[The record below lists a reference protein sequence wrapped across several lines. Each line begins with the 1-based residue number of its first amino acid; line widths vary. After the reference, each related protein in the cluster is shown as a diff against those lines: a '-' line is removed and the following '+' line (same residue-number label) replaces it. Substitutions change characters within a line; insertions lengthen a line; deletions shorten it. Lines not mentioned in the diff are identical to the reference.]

1 MRMKNVKIIILLL
14 ILVSSAGVL
23 LSGCNAKP
31 SDAAPEKPS
40 GTSADEYDN
49 SSNFEE
55 LITTISDL
63 EISSVGII
71 RIDDPINSDA
81 TIVRQV
87 HQEILEELTKVEE
100 LDIIEKDSD
109 ELKLFLTTEKIDP
122 KRGLS
127 SDAACKIAEFFDVK
141 AVLYGTIES
150 KTDLNLKMYEG
161 KNGGVI
167 FSRTISNLKL
177 PLTTKPVNFDT
188 PANMDDVPLSDET
201 IKEFGLEK
209 KSGDDSKSPDE
220 KPKSPDEKP
229 KSPDENP
236 K

>member
-1 MRMKNVKIIILLL
+1 MRMKNAKIMILLL

-23 LSGCNAKP
+23 FSGCNAKP
-31 SDAAPEKPS
+31 SNAETEKQS
-40 GTSADEYDN
+40 GITDEYNN
-49 SSNFEE
+49 SANFKE
-55 LITTISDL
+55 LITTITDM
-63 EISSVGII
+63 EISSIGII

-87 HQEILEELTKVEE
+87 RQELLEELTKVEE

-109 ELKLFLTTEKIDP
+109 ELQQFLTTEKIDP

-127 SDAACKIAEFFDVK
+127 SDAASKIADFFDVK

-177 PLTTKPVNFDT
+177 PLTNKSVSFDS
-188 PANMDDVPLSDET
+188 PENLDNVPLSDQT
-201 IKEFGLEK
+201 IKEFGLDK
-209 KSGDDSKSPDE
+209 KSDASKSPDE
-220 KPKSPDEKP
+220 TPKSPDEKP
-229 KSPDENP
+229 K
-236 K
+236 